1 MNIENLSE
9 FGYNLIVAV
18 KDACEKNPQ
27 NDEHKELYLSLMER
41 AVISKLEKL
50 DNDEFSFLL
59 MANYEN
65 DRGNFMI
72 NCACLELAHIT
83 GYILNRCENSEELR
97 RLPTLKVWYED
108 SLISCLKENP
118 KFCSKILLYRLY
130 NFETSATFDSI
141 NLKEDKQGE

>member
-9 FGYNLIVAV
+9 FAYNLNAIIQDMCA
-18 KDACEKNPQ
+18 EKPQ
-27 NDEHKELYLSLMER
+27 NAEHRELYLSLMER

-50 DNDEFSFLL
+50 NNEEFSFLL
-59 MANYEN
+59 MANFEN

-72 NCACLELAHIT
+72 NCASLELANLT
-83 GYILNRCENSEELR
+83 GYILDRCENNEELR
-97 RLPTLKVWYED
+97 GLPILKVRYED
-108 SLISCLKENP
+108 SLISTLKENP